1 MATDWNIPMIDERR
15 RRPRFPL
22 LSGVEIL
29 LPGRAAAFEGTM
41 ANLSR
46 SGMALRIRQ
55 PLNPNHKVT
64 VRFRFLSGDGREATE
79 ALNAKVIW
87 QSGKNAGL
95 EFESPLTLG
104 PPDWSGTK
112 QEAYH
117 LMEILER
124 IETLIQGES
133 RLLRIEGGPMKKVLR
148 TSLTMRMR
156 IVVVILAL
164 LVCQAPG
171 AWAAEKNS
179 AENPAAEIGLGA
191 SSFVLSIPYGAAK
204 VSTAIVGG
212 VVGGLAYVLSGF
224 DERVADSVWYTTIG
238 GDYVITP
245 DHLTGKK
252 ALRFNGV
259 PPENHRLAGRK
270 D

>member
-1 MATDWNIPMIDERR
+1 MAPGWNMPLIDERR

-29 LPGRAAAFEGTM
+29 LPGRGTAYEGTM

-46 SGMALRIRQ
+46 TGMALRIRQ

-64 VRFRFLSGDGREATE
+64 VRFCFLSREGREATE
-79 ALNAKVIW
+79 ALNANVIW

-104 PPDWSGTK
+104 PPDYSGTK
-112 QEAYH
+112 LGAYH
-117 LMEILER
+117 LIEILER
-124 IETLIQGES
+124 VETLIQGES
-133 RLLRIEGGPMKKVLR
+133 RLLGMEGGPMKKVPR
-148 TSLTMRMR
+148 TGLAVRL
-156 IVVVILAL
+156 VGVILAL

-179 AENPAAEIGLGA
+179 AETPAAEIGLGA
-191 SSFVLSIPYGAAK
+191 SSFVLSVPYGAVK

-224 DERVADSVWYTTIG
+224 DKQVADSVWYTTIG
-238 GDYVITP
+238 GDYVVTP
-245 DHLTGKK
+245 DHLTGKR
-252 ALRFNGV
+252 ALRFTGV
-259 PPENHRLAGRK
+259 PPENHRVTGQK